1 MYAARGQHSVSALWQ
16 NEKQMDTKLLELL
29 VCPASKGALIYMRE
43 QQELWCAV
51 SQLAYPIKDDIPMM
65 VVEEAR
71 QLSDTEVASLS
82 D

>member
-1 MYAARGQHSVSALWQ
+1 M
-16 NEKQMDTKLLELL
+16 
-29 VCPASKGALIYMRE
+29 SKGALIYMRE
-43 QQELWCAV
+43 QQELWCAA

-71 QLSDTEVASLS
+71 QLSEAEVASLR